1 MIVVLDFNTLVSG
14 FRGIGDTPPVQLI
27 QFWRDE
33 RISVVT
39 SPHIVA
45 KVIAIW
51 DRPYFA
57 AFMTAELRRRAMVL
71 MASKATWVTPDESV
85 SGVCDD
91 WEDDLLLGTAVE
103 GGAQYIVTGDRG
115 FRRIER
121 YGSVKILTAQER
133 LDIVDL

>member
-1 MIVVLDFNTLVSG
+1 
-14 FRGIGDTPPVQLI
+14 
-27 QFWRDE
+27 
-33 RISVVT
+33 
-39 SPHIVA
+39 
-45 KVIAIW
+45 
-51 DRPYFA
+51 
-57 AFMTAELRRRAMVL
+57 MVL